1 MTLREELDF
10 LQPYLEIEQA
20 RLEDR
25 LTVVMKIAPETLDA
39 RVPHLLL
46 QPLVENAVRHGIAAR
61 IEPGTVE
68 ISASR
73 GPDDRFLQLEIRDDG
88 RGMDRDH
95 ELGTRRGV
103 GLINIRSRLEQLYG
117 SEHRFKLESQAAGG
131 VLVRIT
137 IPFRLRRDRRRH
149 GGEVGPMTIRAA
161 IVDDEPLARRRIRNL
176 LTEAPDVEVIAEC
189 ANGKDAIESLEE
201 SPPDLLFLDIQM
213 PEIDGFDVLQA
224 IGVGHVPVVIF
235 VTAYDQFALRAFEA
249 HALDYLLK
257 PFDDERFGAALQRA
271 RERIRQQQGGDLDR
285 RLQALLENVR
295 GDHGYLRRLVVP
307 SGHRSIFVRT
317 EHIDWIE
324 AERNYIRLHVGGRA
338 YLLRENLSHIV
349 VRTGSCDVLPDPPL
363 HHREHRPDPGRR
375 IALPWRV
382 PGGASGWDEAEHAAA
397 AATAA
402 SLHAVMGKKRPA
414 RRVGP
419 VGRTPRTSRRRSS
432 YTSSRDSG
440 QSRCSAQRPDDMF
453 GGMTKPAVAV
463 ALVAFLLA
471 PAVAVPRPTSR

>member
-1 MTLREELDF
+1 
-10 LQPYLEIEQA
+10 
-20 RLEDR
+20 
-25 LTVVMKIAPETLDA
+25 
-39 RVPHLLL
+39 
-46 QPLVENAVRHGIAAR
+46 
-61 IEPGTVE
+61 
-68 ISASR
+68 
-73 GPDDRFLQLEIRDDG
+73 
-88 RGMDRDH
+88 
-95 ELGTRRGV
+95 
-103 GLINIRSRLEQLYG
+103 
-117 SEHRFKLESQAAGG
+117 
-131 VLVRIT
+131 
-137 IPFRLRRDRRRH
+137 
-149 GGEVGPMTIRAA
+149 MTIRTA

-295 GDHGYLRRLVVP
+295 GDRGYLRRLVVP

-324 AERNYIRLHVGGRA
+324 AERNYIRLHVGGRT

-349 VRTGSCDVLPDPPL
+349 AALDPTTFCRIHRSTIVNIDRIQAVEPLFHGEYQVVLHDGTKL
-363 HHREHRPDPGRR
+363 TSGRSYR
-375 IALPWRV
+375 RN
-382 PGGASGWDEAEHAAA
+382 
-397 AATAA
+397 
-402 SLHAVMGKKRPA
+402 LHAVMGK
-414 RRVGP
+414 
-419 VGRTPRTSRRRSS
+419 
-432 YTSSRDSG
+432 RD
-440 QSRCSAQRPDDMF
+440 
-453 GGMTKPAVAV
+453 
-463 ALVAFLLA
+463 
-471 PAVAVPRPTSR
+471 